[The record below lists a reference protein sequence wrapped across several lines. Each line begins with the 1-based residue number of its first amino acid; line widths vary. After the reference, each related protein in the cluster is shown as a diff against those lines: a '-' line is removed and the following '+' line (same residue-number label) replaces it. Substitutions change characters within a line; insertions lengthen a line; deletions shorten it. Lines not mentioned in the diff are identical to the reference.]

1 MGPKSGG
8 PVDGGRGGRPGGT
21 AARPRPAPPRAAP
34 DEVRELKFA
43 ISAAGF
49 VSFVRADGVFVWGGG
64 GGSFFSSIDAWWH
77 TGLGFRTIV
86 H

>member
-49 VSFVRADGVFVWGGG
+49 VSFVRAGGVLFCGRGQVIFFV
-64 GGSFFSSIDAWWH
+64 D
-77 TGLGFRTIV
+77 
-86 H
+86 

>member
-1 MGPKSGG
+1 MGPKSGE
-8 PVDGGRGGRPGGT
+8 PVGGGRGGRPAGT

-49 VSFVRADGVFVWGGG
+49 VSFVRAGGVLFCGRGQVIFFV
-64 GGSFFSSIDAWWH
+64 D
-77 TGLGFRTIV
+77 
-86 H
+86 

>member
-8 PVDGGRGGRPGGT
+8 PVGGGRGGRPGGT

-49 VSFVRADGVFVWGGG
+49 VSFVRAGGVLFCGRGQVIFFV
-64 GGSFFSSIDAWWH
+64 D
-77 TGLGFRTIV
+77 
-86 H
+86 